1 MMTRGRH
8 DIVLPNPKYANLTT
22 TTTSSSPPGS
32 VRAALRD
39 LTWRQAMQEEY
50 DALMSNGT
58 WTLVPR
64 PAGANV
70 ITGKWIFKNKLNPDG
85 TLERRKAR
93 WVVRGFNQHAGVDFH
108 QTFSPVVKPA
118 TIRTVLHLAA
128 SRSWPVHQ
136 LDVKNAFLHGDLAE
150 QVFCHQPAGFI
161 DQRYPNHVCRL
172 VKSLYGLKQAPRAWF
187 ERLGGYL
194 RRIGFISTGSD
205 ASLFVFTHTGQTAY
219 LLVYVDDILLTAS
232 TSDFLAHIVKL
243 LRQEFAIKDLG
254 DIRFFLG
261 VQVRRDEHGFF
272 LNQAQYAEDILERA
286 GMLNCKSTPTPVDT
300 KPKLSLTEGAL
311 FNDPTFYR
319 SIAGALQYL
328 TLTRPDLAYA
338 VNQACLFMHAPRE
351 VHWGLVKRILRY
363 LRGTL
368 DNGLRISASPTTHL
382 TVYSDADWAG
392 CPDTRRSTSGYCMFL
407 GDSLVSW
414 SSK

>member
-8 DIVLPNPKYANLTT
+8 GIVLPNPKYANLTST
-22 TTTSSSPPGS
+22 TTLSSPPGS

-50 DALMSNGT
+50 DALVSNGT

-93 WVVRGFNQHAGVDFH
+93 WVVRGFNQRAGVDFH

-150 QVFCHQPAGFI
+150 QVFCHQPTGFI

-194 RRIGFISTGSD
+194 RRIGFISTGSNT
-205 ASLFVFTHTGQTAY
+205 SLFVFTHTGQTTY

-232 TSDFLAHIVKL
+232 TSDLLAHIVKL
-243 LRQEFAIKDLG
+243 LRQ
-254 DIRFFLG
+254 
-261 VQVRRDEHGFF
+261 
-272 LNQAQYAEDILERA
+272 
-286 GMLNCKSTPTPVDT
+286 
-300 KPKLSLTEGAL
+300 
-311 FNDPTFYR
+311 
-319 SIAGALQYL
+319 
-328 TLTRPDLAYA
+328 
-338 VNQACLFMHAPRE
+338 
-351 VHWGLVKRILRY
+351 
-363 LRGTL
+363 
-368 DNGLRISASPTTHL
+368 
-382 TVYSDADWAG
+382 
-392 CPDTRRSTSGYCMFL
+392 
-407 GDSLVSW
+407 
-414 SSK
+414 

>member
-1 MMTRGRH
+1 MTRGRH
-8 DIVLPNPKYANLTT
+8 GIVLPNPKYANLTT
-22 TTTSSSPPGS
+22 TTTLSSPPGS
-32 VRAALRD
+32 VHAALRD

-50 DALMSNGT
+50 DALVSNGT

-64 PAGANV
+64 LVGANV
-70 ITGKWIFKNKLNPDG
+70 ITGKWIFKNKLNLDG

-93 WVVRGFNQHAGVDFH
+93 WVVRGFNQRAGVDSH

-128 SRSWPVHQ
+128 SRSWP
-136 LDVKNAFLHGDLAE
+136 
-150 QVFCHQPAGFI
+150 
-161 DQRYPNHVCRL
+161 
-172 VKSLYGLKQAPRAWF
+172 
-187 ERLGGYL
+187 
-194 RRIGFISTGSD
+194 T
-205 ASLFVFTHTGQTAY
+205 TY

-243 LRQEFAIKDLG
+243 LRQEFAMKDLG

-272 LNQAQYAEDILERA
+272 LNQAQYAEDILEHA
-286 GMLNCKSTPTPVDT
+286 GMLNCKSAPTPVDT

-319 SIAGALQYL
+319 SIVGALQYL

-351 VHWGLVKRILRY
+351 VHWGIVKRILRY

-382 TVYSDADWAG
+382 TAYSDADWAG
-392 CPDTRRSTSGYCMFL
+392 CPDTRRSTLGYCVFL

-414 SSK
+414 SSKR